1 MKYLRQILR
10 VSLRDH
16 IRNEIIRKRCEQ
28 QPTVEEQ
35 IQKRRLQWFGHVCRM
50 DESRLPYRSLWRERP
65 EQWKIERTAP
75 KKTWIKQIEE
85 DLRNQRL
92 SLDDARSTATDRQ
105 TWKRLVSEIRDPLAP
120 TAAHWLR
127 RQPRTIAS

>member
-1 MKYLRQILR
+1 
-10 VSLRDH
+10 
-16 IRNEIIRKRCEQ
+16 
-28 QPTVEEQ
+28 
-35 IQKRRLQWFGHVCRM
+35 M

-105 TWKRLVSEIRDPLAP
+105 TWKRLMREIRDPLAP